1 MNMSVNRPIMGVKEI
16 GLLLGVPR
24 RQITLLVEQGIIN
37 PSFGTHGRGT
47 ARLFS
52 AIEIADIYIAL
63 DMKSVGISPL
73 RIRGYII
80 SEKSEYMGPIVQ
92 LKVDREE
99 ALRHIICLIEGT
111 N

>member
-1 MNMSVNRPIMGVKEI
+1 MNMSVDRPIMGVKEV
-16 GLLLGVPR
+16 GLLLGIPR
-24 RQITLLVEQGIIN
+24 RQVTLLVEQGIID
-37 PSFGTHGRGT
+37 PSSGTHGRGT

-52 AIEIADIYIAL
+52 AREIADIYIAL

-73 RIRGYII
+73 RIKDYII

-92 LKVDREE
+92 FKVDREE
-99 ALRHIICLIEGT
+99 ALRHIVCLIEET